1 MIRKGEAGR
10 GPRWLDRR
18 PNWLL
23 EEAGLGRI
31 YNPCLLGSVLL
42 LSASTAYL
50 AVRDG
55 QLEHEAG
62 ARVERYIELLG
73 PDYRL
78 LAAFKAGTQ
87 TAVPEGYYVQAA
99 KDWLLD
105 VRQRPSGGAVPGSLA
120 ARGVHGARQ
129 RASGPAVPGSLAAR
143 VVDGA
148 RKHAWAVTSSNLYEA
163 LKAGYWY
170 DVDHKTLG
178 NNAVA
183 ISELTSN
190 IATGCEGGP
199 WRDQRGALVQL
210 TWWETIENTP
220 GTRRYS
226 ALVTFVDQH
235 DDQPLAGQN
244 PMGVWVSDF
253 RPTLVEERR

>member
-1 MIRKGEAGR
+1 MLRKGEGGG

-18 PNWLL
+18 PNWLM

-55 QLEHEAG
+55 QLEREAG
-62 ARVERYIELLG
+62 ARVERYIEVLG
-73 PDYRL
+73 PDYAFL
-78 LAAFKAGTQ
+78 GAFKAGTE
-87 TAVPEGYYVQAA
+87 TAVPEGYYVKEA

-105 VRQRPSGGAVPGSLA
+105 VRQRPTGAAVPGSLA
-120 ARGVHGARQ
+120 Q
-129 RASGPAVPGSLAAR
+129 R
-143 VVDGA
+143 VVEGS
-148 RKHAWAVTSSNLYEA
+148 RKRAWSVTSDGLYER
-163 LKAGYWY
+163 LKTGYWY
-170 DVDHKTLG
+170 DADHKTVG
-178 NNAVA
+178 NNAVT

-190 IATGCEGGP
+190 IATGPDGKA
-199 WRDQRGALVQL
+199 WRDQRGALVQV

-220 GTRRYS
+220 GSRRYS
-226 ALVTFVDQH
+226 ALVTFTDQH
-235 DDQPLAGQN
+235 ADQALSGQN